1 MNYTIFYPTPL
12 SEIHD
17 ITNDNIDVC
26 VQADNGKRHTFVVTT
41 PKNLD
46 FLMKKDNL
54 SCILPDF
61 RFLTVTAL
69 TESAI
74 RAVIDA
80 VMKKPALA
88 EGYGED

>member
-12 SEIHD
+12 SEISD

-26 VQADNGKRHTFVVTT
+26 VRTKDGKDYTLTVAT

-54 SCILPDF
+54 AYLSPDF

-74 RAVIDA
+74 RAVIDIIMA
-80 VMKKPALA
+80 DPALA
-88 EGYGED
+88 GWYGED

>member
-88 EGYGED
+88 EWYGED

>member
-26 VQADNGKRHTFVVTT
+26 VQADNGKRYTFVVTT

-88 EGYGED
+88 EWYGED

>member
-1 MNYTIFYPTPL
+1 MNYTNFYPTPL
-12 SEIHD
+12 SEIYD

-88 EGYGED
+88 EWYGED

>member
-54 SCILPDF
+54 SCISPDF

-80 VMKKPALA
+80 VMKEPALT
-88 EGYGED
+88 EWYGED

>member
-1 MNYTIFYPTPL
+1 MIKKL
-12 SEIHD
+12 S
-17 ITNDNIDVC
+17 V
-26 VQADNGKRHTFVVTT
+26 
-41 PKNLD
+41 D

-54 SCILPDF
+54 SCISPDF

-88 EGYGED
+88 EWYGED

>member
-12 SEIHD
+12 SEIYD

-88 EGYGED
+88 EWYGED

>member
-12 SEIHD
+12 SEIYD

-54 SCILPDF
+54 WCILPDF

-80 VMKKPALA
+80 VMKEPALA
-88 EGYGED
+88 EWYGED

>member
-1 MNYTIFYPTPL
+1 MNYTIFYPNPL
-12 SEIHD
+12 SEILD
-17 ITNDNIDVC
+17 IINDNIDVC
-26 VQADNGKRHTFVVTT
+26 VQADDGKCYTFVVTT

-61 RFLTVTAL
+61 RFLTVIAL

-80 VMKKPALA
+80 VMKEPALA
-88 EGYGED
+88 EWYGED

>member
-26 VQADNGKRHTFVVTT
+26 VQTDDGKRHTFVVTT

-54 SCILPDF
+54 WCILPDF

-88 EGYGED
+88 EWYGED

>member
-12 SEIHD
+12 SEISD

-26 VQADNGKRHTFVVTT
+26 VQTDDGKSYTFVVAT
-41 PKNLD
+41 PKNLN

-54 SCILPDF
+54 SPNF
-61 RFLTVTAL
+61 RFLAVAAL

-74 RAVIDA
+74 RSIIDA
-80 VMKKPALA
+80 VMADPALA
-88 EGYGED
+88 GWYGED